1 MLTELNAFA
10 TLGYLGGIL
19 FFGSWLLQAYETRR
33 SGKVTVSLRFFII
46 RALASVLLVVESVR
60 VESLSLLLV
69 NGLTCL
75 LMFYN
80 IFVCSRQLRQQKEQE
95 T

>member
-1 MLTELNAFA
+1 MLTKLSAFA

-19 FFGSWLLQAYETRR
+19 FFGSWLLQVHETRR
-33 SGKVTVSLRFFII
+33 AGKVTVSLRFFII
-46 RALASVLLVVESVR
+46 RAFASLLLVVESVR
-60 VESLSLLLV
+60 VESPSLVLV

-75 LMFYN
+75 LMLYN
-80 IFVCSRQLRQQKEQE
+80 IVVSSRQGR